1 MLPLLPTKQ
10 RIRESFDRAATSYDD
25 AAILQRRVCEDL
37 LAAWTPEAPPD
48 SILDA
53 GCGTGYG
60 IRLLHRRWP
69 DAHLTALD
77 FAPAMLEQARQNP
90 ALCVAGDLEALP
102 CRAAS
107 VAAWISSLTI
117 QWCDTGQVFREAW
130 RILRPGGYLA
140 TSTLGPDTFSE
151 LREAFAGIDNYRH
164 TLVFNNSAAVE
175 QALRDAGFTDIVLQ
189 QQSIRLHYPDL
200 KTLLHAVKAIGANSV
215 GDGARTGL
223 FGRRAWQQV
232 QAAYE
237 QHRTPMGLP
246 AHYDVIFAY
255 ARK

>member
-1 MLPLLPTKQ
+1 VLPPLPLKP
-10 RIRESFDRAATSYDD
+10 RIRESFDRAARSYDA

-37 LAAWTPEAPPD
+37 LAAWTPDAPPD

-53 GCGTGYG
+53 GCGTGHG

-69 DAHLTALD
+69 DARLTALD
-77 FAPAMLEQARQNP
+77 FAPAMLELARQNP

-107 VAAWISSLTI
+107 FAAWISSLTI

-130 RILRPGGYLA
+130 RVLRPGGYLA
-140 TSTLGPDTFSE
+140 TSTLGPDTFRE
-151 LREAFAGIDNYRH
+151 LRAAFAGIDSYRH
-164 TLVFNNSAAVE
+164 TLAFSDPAAVE
-175 QALRDAGFTDIVLQ
+175 QALRNAGFTDIVLRRR
-189 QQSIRLHYPDL
+189 SVRLHYPDL
-200 KTLLHAVKAIGANSV
+200 RTLLHAVKAIGANSV
-215 GDGARTGL
+215 GDGARAGL
-223 FGRRAWQQV
+223 FGKRAWQQV

-237 QHRTPMGLP
+237 GHRTPAGLP